1 MLIFHRTECCKSPN
15 ALFFKVLKVLS
26 HGFLGLSASSY
37 SFALNIALFKVILWL
52 FPGGLSLR
60 MLKKDSVPVA
70 LQAKALSQNLFYK
83 SSPKIALRTKALQ
96 PNAIQPLS
104 KSHPPKA
111 LRPIALQIKS
121 FW

>member
-1 MLIFHRTECCKSPN
+1 MHESDWFTGAETDDGQKYDWLIENLSGNYDIVRIIHR
-15 ALFFKVLKVLS
+15 L
-26 HGFLGLSASSY
+26 Y
-37 SFALNIALFKVILWL
+37 IYYY
-52 FPGGLSLR
+52 
-60 MLKKDSVPVA
+60 DSVPVA

>member
-26 HGFLGLSASSY
+26 HGFFDLNASSH

-60 MLKKDSVPVA
+60 MLKKCGSAEICKKIFSKIFIVP
-70 LQAKALSQNLFYK
+70 KG
-83 SSPKIALRTKALQ
+83 PKCHADQ
-96 PNAIQPLS
+96 
-104 KSHPPKA
+104 
-111 LRPIALQIKS
+111 
-121 FW
+121 

>member
-1 MLIFHRTECCKSPN
+1 MLTFNMAIQTK
-15 ALFFKVLKVLS
+15 KT
-26 HGFLGLSASSY
+26 
-37 SFALNIALFKVILWL
+37 ILIL
-52 FPGGLSLR
+52 VGIT
-60 MLKKDSVPVA
+60 DSVPVA